1 INTSNTTN
9 PNTTT
14 INTPLNT
21 NHNTTNIN
29 TPFIY
34 QHNTINRHP
43 SIFNEMPEFLRY
55 NDIPQESNKTIKT
68 VKSPVIK
75 IDRQHMYS
83 KEGVKYT
90 EQEIKHNNEIN
101 SNNGSYSN
109 NGYNSTVNN
118 TSTTN
123 PYSNTP
129 LNNNTNTPYSN
140 TPLNNTTTNPYSN
153 TPLNNNTTNPY
164 SNTPLNNTNTPYSNT
179 PLNNRI
185 ERDIYNT
192 NYRQNISQQQ
202 DTNTITSPRKRG
214 RKSKL
219 SPSLKK
225 IQNISS
231 YSENNLDSKDNG
243 VSSSNSSVNMFD
255 RIMGN
260 HFDTTRGVNNK
271 ESSLKGV
278 SSNYY
283 TGNDLYGSN
292 GYNSTIN
299 NTSTSQYSSTINNT
313 STSQYNNTPGTS
325 QYNNTSLFT
334 NGINNTPS
342 TTPYNNTTTT
352 NPYNNTSSTN
362 PYTNTPSTNPYNN
375 TPSSNP
381 NLLNTSQYN
390 NTPTNP
396 YNNTSFNSTFIST
409 KNKVVICKKVEE
421 IKEEE
426 TWKLQEKN
434 LSRSLTSQD
443 KRVDNIETVTKKVE
457 LKVVELSRKEII
469 EKVLKEIE
477 DLEEEYGGYKDY
489 CGDNDG
495 EDSEGEGEGILTPD
509 DLMDRLIEE
518 RRVFFEEGIG
528 IKMVK
533 GFNII
538 EEGDNDIED
547 GLEGVSDKDNRGGD
561 ISSKEE
567 GVSDREGVLES
578 VSNTIDKLEGFGDKD
593 MLEGVNNTIDY
604 LEGVSNCTIIQHPF
618 NNTTITLHSFNNT
631 TITLHP
637 FNNTTNTLH
646 PFTNRIPILKS
657 LEYKPNITSKN
668 IEYEIK
674 KEKELTPH
682 EKYKL
687 LTNKIEDGSV
697 ITSDT
702 YFLSNKIFGFKIKL
716 KKQQISDEESN
727 KEIYLN
733 TNQETCGEK
742 CEDIRDIRDIRDIKD
757 INYIKDI
764 KDINYIKDINKT
776 DINKTDTYKTDIN
789 NTDIKDDKIEDIHSK
804 VEWLNAFV
812 RKNKKDL
819 SEEEKKE
826 IILKINLNKNSL
838 IKMENVRVQFINLCG
853 KNEEYF
859 KFLRVKCVLEKQA
872 FCVKEEFYFLDD
884 KTVRALFEY
893 LKELNALLIKEIEKS
908 SVKMCDKGEISFR
921 KCVMSAVSKF
931 EGGGE
936 DGLNVLLLSKKR

>member
-1 INTSNTTN
+1 
-9 PNTTT
+9 
-14 INTPLNT
+14 
-21 NHNTTNIN
+21 
-29 TPFIY
+29 
-34 QHNTINRHP
+34 
-43 SIFNEMPEFLRY
+43 
-55 NDIPQESNKTIKT
+55 
-68 VKSPVIK
+68 
-75 IDRQHMYS
+75 
-83 KEGVKYT
+83 
-90 EQEIKHNNEIN
+90 
-101 SNNGSYSN
+101 
-109 NGYNSTVNN
+109 
-118 TSTTN
+118 
-123 PYSNTP
+123 PY
-129 LNNNTNTPYSN
+129 
-140 TPLNNTTTNPYSN
+140 NNTTTNPC
-153 TPLNNNTTNPY
+153 
-164 SNTPLNNTNTPYSNT
+164 
-179 PLNNRI
+179 
-185 ERDIYNT
+185 
-192 NYRQNISQQQ
+192 
-202 DTNTITSPRKRG
+202 
-214 RKSKL
+214 
-219 SPSLKK
+219 
-225 IQNISS
+225 
-231 YSENNLDSKDNG
+231 
-243 VSSSNSSVNMFD
+243 
-255 RIMGN
+255 
-260 HFDTTRGVNNK
+260 
-271 ESSLKGV
+271 
-278 SSNYY
+278 
-283 TGNDLYGSN
+283 
-292 GYNSTIN
+292 
-299 NTSTSQYSSTINNT
+299 
-313 STSQYNNTPGTS
+313 
-325 QYNNTSLFT
+325 
-334 NGINNTPS
+334 NNTPS
-342 TTPYNNTTTT
+342 T
-352 NPYNNTSSTN
+352 NPHNNTSSTN

-375 TPSSNP
+375 TPITNP

-390 NTPTNP
+390 STPTNP

-495 EDSEGEGEGILTPD
+495 EDSEAEGEGILTPD

-547 GLEGVSDKDNRGGD
+547 GLEGVSDKDNRGDD

-578 VSNTIDKLEGFGDKD
+578 VSNTIDKLG
-593 MLEGVNNTIDY
+593 GVNNTIHY

-618 NNTTITLHSFNNT
+618 NNTTNTLHSFNNT
-631 TITLHP
+631 TNTLHP

-646 PFTNRIPILKS
+646 PFTNPIPILKS

-687 LTNKIEDGSV
+687 LTNKIEDGS
-697 ITSDT
+697 
-702 YFLSNKIFGFKIKL
+702 
-716 KKQQISDEESN
+716 QQISDEESN

-742 CEDIRDIRDIRDIKD
+742 CEDIRDIRDIKD

-776 DINKTDTYKTDIN
+776 DINKTDTYKTDVN

-838 IKMENVRVQFINLCG
+838 IKMENVRVQFINLCV

-936 DGLNVLLLSKKR
+936 EGLNVLLLSKKR